1 MSGTWWGPQM
11 DHAWTMVTHLNRC
24 SGMIYGLKYKTS
36 SLHLA
41 CPLTHHTTQTH
52 THTTPSH
59 TCVCTGQQRMP
70 VRYTVSLTL
79 FCFTYLFSACI
90 FTYSQ
95 TVFATPEE
103 VCGRSLIA
111 WLRETRRLKGLKREG
126 RHLESGTSD
135 VP

>member
-1 MSGTWWGPQM
+1 MGTPDEPCM
-11 DHAWTMVTHLNRC
+11 D
-24 SGMIYGLKYKTS
+24 YGDTPEQASWHDLRVEVQDIFTAS
-36 SLHLA
+36 
-41 CPLTHHTTQTH
+41 CMPPHHTNTYMYNTITH
-52 THTTPSH
+52 MCMHGPTTNGTEVH
-59 TCVCTGQQRMP
+59 NII
-70 VRYTVSLTL
+70 TL
-79 FCFTYLFSACI
+79 FCI

>member
-1 MSGTWWGPQM
+1 MHGSTKNGTEV
-11 DHAWTMVTHLNRC
+11 HN
-24 SGMIYGLKYKTS
+24 IINII
-36 SLHLA
+36 
-41 CPLTHHTTQTH
+41 
-52 THTTPSH
+52 
-59 TCVCTGQQRMP
+59 
-70 VRYTVSLTL
+70 L
-79 FCFTYLFSACI
+79 FYILVFCI

-126 RHLESGTSD
+126 RYLEAGTSD

>member
-11 DHAWTMVTHLNRC
+11 DHAWTMVTHLNRRH
-24 SGMIYGLKYKTS
+24 GMIYGLKYKTS

-41 CPLTHHTTQTH
+41 CPH
-52 THTTPSH
+52 THLTNTHMYNTITHVCMHGPTTNGTEVH
-59 TCVCTGQQRMP
+59 NII
-70 VRYTVSLTL
+70 TL
-79 FCFTYLFSACI
+79 FCI

>member
-11 DHAWTMVTHLNRC
+11 DHAWTMVTHLNRRH
-24 SGMIYGLKYKTS
+24 GMIYGLKYKTS

-41 CPLTHHTTQTH
+41 CPHTHHTNTYTYNTITH
-52 THTTPSH
+52 VCMHGPTTNGTEVH
-59 TCVCTGQQRMP
+59 NIINII
-70 VRYTVSLTL
+70 L
-79 FCFTYLFSACI
+79 FYILVFCI

>member
-11 DHAWTMVTHLNRC
+11 DHAWTMVTHLNRRH
-24 SGMIYGLKYKTS
+24 GMIYELKYKTS

-41 CPLTHHTTQTH
+41 CPHTHHTNTH
-52 THTTPSH
+52 TYNTITH
-59 TCVCTGQQRMP
+59 VCMHGPTKNASE
-70 VRYTVSLTL
+70 VHNIINIIL
-79 FCFTYLFSACI
+79 FYILVFCI

-103 VCGRSLIA
+103 MCGRSLIA